1 MDYSKHLGGS
11 ETIQSPLDKIPVY
24 QRSGSII
31 PLQLRVRR
39 SSTLMINDPYTLVI
53 AVDDNNKA
61 VGDVYIDDTVTY
73 IYIYII

>member
-1 MDYSKHLGGS
+1 MDYSKHLGGL

-61 VGDVYIDDTVTY
+61 VGDVYLDDTVTY

>member
-73 IYIYII
+73 IYIYIT